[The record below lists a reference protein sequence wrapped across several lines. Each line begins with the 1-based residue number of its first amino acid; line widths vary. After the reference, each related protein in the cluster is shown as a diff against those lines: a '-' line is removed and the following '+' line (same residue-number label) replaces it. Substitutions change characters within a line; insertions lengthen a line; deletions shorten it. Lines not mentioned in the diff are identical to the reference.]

1 MSIWKRNRTY
11 YLDFRLRDAPR
22 LQISSG
28 TSNKALAKSM
38 ERTLQNLHRE
48 GRFDLIGLL
57 KDKKVTI
64 RQLHNAAVKGPQA
77 LDILR
82 AQANSPTLGPLIEEW
97 FEWLASPSGINR
109 QGRRYAPQTVRR
121 YRVSWEG
128 FFEVLPNSKDARL
141 SDLTDGFVADYKR
154 TRVRAEGGFARNS
167 NKDGKAPSPATINR
181 DLTAL
186 GSFLTWC
193 EEIRELAIHRPK
205 QRREREA
212 QGRERWLAPEEIQ
225 AVKAECP
232 ADWWPLFA
240 TLIRTGMRIGEAQ
253 GLVWADVLLREDTG
267 RITIHEGERRVK
279 TSSSVR
285 DVPVSKP
292 LADLLF
298 RHRSRVPSGP
308 RDPVFPNPLNDYGK
322 ARATW
327 RKVCIA
333 AGLHDGRK
341 KPKPTATIHD
351 LRHTYGVM
359 AAQKGIPLVHLQRF
373 LGHKS
378 PHMTMRYMQHA
389 PEAFFDE
396 AAALIEEALG
406 DNTATPGQALRK
418 V

>member
-1 MSIWKRNRTY
+1 MR
-11 YLDFRLRDAPR
+11 
-22 LQISSG
+22 
-28 TSNKALAKSM
+28 
-38 ERTLQNLHRE
+38 
-48 GRFDLIGLL
+48 RFGMLL
-57 KDKKVTI
+57 
-64 RQLHNAAVKGPQA
+64 G
-77 LDILR
+77 
-82 AQANSPTLGPLIEEW
+82 
-97 FEWLASPSGINR
+97 ASH
-109 QGRRYAPQTVRR
+109 
-121 YRVSWEG
+121 
-128 FFEVLPNSKDARL
+128 
-141 SDLTDGFVADYKR
+141 LTDGFVADYKR
-154 TRVRAEGGFARNS
+154 ARVRAEGGFARNS
-167 NKDGKAPSPATINR
+167 SKDGEAPSAATINR

-193 EEIRELAIHRPK
+193 EEIKELAIHRPK

-212 QGRERWLAPEEIQ
+212 QGRERWLVPEEIQ
-225 AVKAECP
+225 AVEAACP
-232 ADWWPLFA
+232 AEWWPLFA

-292 LADLLF
+292 LANILS

-308 RDPVFPNPLNDYGK
+308 GDPVFPNPLNEYGK

-333 AGLHDGRK
+333 AGLHDGRE
-341 KPKPTATIHD
+341 KPKPSATIHD

-359 AAQKGIPLVHLQRF
+359 AAQKGIPLVRLQRL

-378 PHMTMRYMQHA
+378 PHMTMRYMQHS
-389 PEAFFDE
+389 PEAYFHED
-396 AAALIEEALG
+396 AALIEEALG
-406 DNTATPGQALRK
+406 NDGVAAGQALRK